1 MTQFSHSP
9 IRSSRLS
16 LQSIDK
22 DISRPPFA
30 KDEIV
35 RGVVLKSI
43 SKNSVL
49 MLIKGKRVIANTH
62 VPLSDGSAVTLKV
75 EKMHPNPVLKLINIE
90 SEGTDNIINASMI
103 LDGVKKNLWKTIIEN
118 MDQFSF
124 SVRDKELLNNLI
136 INISKKLFPNPTPD
150 TLMKSIHESGLGWE
164 NKIRELLVS
173 NTHQP
178 AEIQNLLAGDLK
190 GLLSKLITSTDGKN
204 EHLNNLFSMIQN
216 VQLLNHFGSE
226 QDGKI
231 FIPLPLQFPDGSFTV
246 GQLLI
251 QADQHSNDQSGKK
264 EKRDGFFKISF
275 LLELS
280 NLGPLRADIAVRG
293 RQISGRFL
301 TVKEETRNILEKNL
315 PDFIAAFNDRGFSIS
330 HLECHVKEPKQ
341 VNDTLVKEII
351 RKESC
356 SINLVA

>member
-1 MTQFSHSP
+1 LTQINHSP

-22 DISRPPFA
+22 DTSRPPFI

-35 RGVVLKSI
+35 KGAVLKSI
-43 SKNSVL
+43 SSKSVML
-49 MLIKGKRVIANTH
+49 LIKGKRVIANTH
-62 VPLSDGSAVTLKV
+62 VPLSEGRAITLKV
-75 EKMHPNPVLKLINIE
+75 EKTHPNPILKLINIE
-90 SEGTDNIINASMI
+90 SEGIDNIINASMI
-103 LDGVKKNLWKTIIEN
+103 LDGIKNNLWKMIIEN
-118 MDQFSF
+118 MDQFPF
-124 SVRDKELLNNLI
+124 SVKDKELLNELI

-150 TLMKSIHESGLGWE
+150 TLMESIDKSGLGWE
-164 NKIRELLVS
+164 NKIRELIAS
-173 NTHQP
+173 KTQQQ
-178 AEIQNLLAGDLK
+178 ADIQKLLAGDLK
-190 GLLSKLITSTDGKN
+190 GLLSKLITYTGGKN
-204 EHLNNLFSMIQN
+204 EHLNRLFSMIQN
-216 VQLLNHFGSE
+216 VQLLNHFGFE

-231 FIPLPLQFPDGSFTV
+231 FIPLPLQFPDGHFTV

-251 QADQHSNDQSGKK
+251 QSDQHSNGRSEKK
-264 EKRDGFFKISF
+264 EKGTGFFKISF

-280 NLGPLRADIAVRG
+280 NLGPLRADLAVQD

-301 TVKEETRNILEKNL
+301 TVKEETRHILEKNL

-356 SINLVA
+356 SISLVA